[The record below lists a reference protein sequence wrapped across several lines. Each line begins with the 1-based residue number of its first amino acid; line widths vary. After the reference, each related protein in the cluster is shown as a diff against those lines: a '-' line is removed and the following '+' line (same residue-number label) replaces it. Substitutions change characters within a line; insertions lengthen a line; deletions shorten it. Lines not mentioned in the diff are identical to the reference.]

1 MNIWGM
7 VENGGATAKR
17 LGYKTAATPK
27 AGYLISFS
35 PGTAGS
41 STQYGHVAFVEAV
54 GKDGI
59 LISEGNVID
68 DKTISYRIIPNELA
82 YSQSVSYIAPK

>member
-1 MNIWGM
+1 
-7 VENGGATAKR
+7 
-17 LGYKTAATPK
+17 
-27 AGYLISFS
+27 
-35 PGTAGS
+35 
-41 STQYGHVAFVEAV
+41 VEAV